1 MGKENVLVRSLRWAA
16 IAFILAAGLE
26 ALKLVAPPSL
36 SVRHPHVLAVLL
48 YGIVIFLLH
57 LRCLYTERVQRENLT
72 AELIHNLPEMAC
84 LFDDKGSLIHWNSN
98 IETQL
103 GYTHQELAGIGVMGT
118 IAEHVRDNAATAIAA
133 ISVDGKIKFES
144 VLVAKDGTQ
153 IPCLLT
159 GGRII
164 FNDRVSI
171 LGLAVDLRELRT
183 AEQALRSSQENYRSL
198 ISSIPEVVWKTD
210 AHGNVIFVSDQIERV
225 LCYSAS
231 EFYERGDSIWF
242 NSVHTD
248 DKEMVRKAFEALIR
262 DGTPYDLECRA
273 QRKNGEWFWA
283 HDRATATIDSTGTR
297 LVTGLL
303 SDITD
308 RKKDEEAREM
318 LASIVELSQDAIIA
332 RNLNGIITS
341 WNRAAERMYG
351 YSAAEALGQ
360 HASLLVPPEKL
371 SELEAIVERTEDGQA
386 IENLETQRLTK
397 EGKIIDVSVSISA
410 MKDARG
416 RFAGASTIARDI
428 TLRKRAE
435 EQLQLQSAAL
445 EAAANAILITDSEGR
460 IVWANSAFTTLTGYS
475 REEILGKNPRVL
487 KSGEQ
492 PKNYYAEM
500 WSTISSGQVWQ
511 GEIINR
517 RKDGTIYTEDMTI
530 TPLAANAG
538 HQTNKYYIAIK
549 QDVTERRTLQKQLQQ
564 AQKMEAVGRLAGGVA
579 HDFNNML
586 GVISGYSELL
596 KLQGNLDEK
605 ALHYSEEIHVA
616 AKRAASLT
624 QQLLAFSRKQIIQP
638 RVVELND
645 LVKNLGNM
653 LRRLIGDD
661 IELALKFSCSDSR
674 VKVDPGQIE
683 QVIMNLAVN
692 SRDAMPEGGKLT
704 IESSMCDLDES
715 YAIHHKPVIPGRY
728 IQLSISD
735 TGTGMD
741 QNTMSH
747 IFEPFFTTKELGRG
761 TGLGLSIVYGIVK
774 QSGGYIWAYS
784 ELGNGTTFRLYFPF
798 RATPAARPIIQ
809 PLIESTR
816 GSETIL
822 LVEDDANLRSLII
835 EFLGGLGYN
844 VIQCENGT
852 AALAF
857 TSKQAAPIHGLI
869 TDIMMPG
876 MDGRELAD
884 RLITRFPELKVLY
897 ISGYTHDSSVQTR
910 TLYEGE
916 AFMQKP
922 FSLSDLS
929 RTLRS
934 VLDKKSSVDRA
945 GGDV

>member
-1 MGKENVLVRSLRWAA
+1 MGKENVRVRSLRWAA
-16 IAFILAAGLE
+16 IAFSLAAGLE
-26 ALKLVAPPSL
+26 ALKLVAPPFL
-36 SVRHPHVLAVLL
+36 SIRHPHVLAVLL
-48 YGIVIFLLH
+48 SGIVIFLLN
-57 LRCLYTERVQRENLT
+57 LRFLYTERVHRENLT
-72 AELIHNLPEMAC
+72 AELIHNLPEMAS
-84 LFDDKGSLIHWNSN
+84 LFDDKGSLLHWNSN
-98 IETQL
+98 IERQL
-103 GYTHQELAGIGVMGT
+103 GYTHQELAGIGVLGT
-118 IAEHVRDNAATAIAA
+118 IAEYERDHVARAVAA
-133 ISVDGKIKFES
+133 ISVDGKVKFES

-159 GGRII
+159 GARIVL
-164 FNDRVSI
+164 NDRVSI

-183 AEQALRSSQENYRSL
+183 AEQALRHSQENYRSL

-210 AHGNVIFVSDQIERV
+210 TQGNVIFVGDQIERV
-225 LCYSAS
+225 LGYSAS
-231 EFYERGDSIWF
+231 EFYKHGDSIWF
-242 NSVHTD
+242 NSVHND

-262 DGTPYDLECRA
+262 DGTSYDLECRA

-303 SDITD
+303 SDITE
-308 RKKDEEAREM
+308 RKKDEEAREAF
-318 LASIVELSQDAIIA
+318 ASIVELSHDAIVTK
-332 RNLNGIITS
+332 NLDGVITG

-351 YSAAEALGQ
+351 YSAVQAVGQ
-360 HASLLVPPEKL
+360 SISVLLPPERL
-371 SELEAIVERTEDGQA
+371 VELDAIMECVEEGQA
-386 IENLETQRLTK
+386 VENLETQRITK
-397 EGKIIDVSVSISA
+397 QGNVVDVSVSVSP
-410 MKDARG
+410 MKDRKG
-416 RFAGASTIARDI
+416 RVVGASTIARDI

-445 EAAANAILITDSEGR
+445 EAAANAILITDSDGR

-475 REEILGKNPRVL
+475 REEILGKNPSFL
-487 KSGEQ
+487 NSGEQ

-538 HQTNKYYIAIK
+538 HQTNKYFIAIK

-638 RVVELND
+638 RVIELND

-674 VKVDPGQIE
+674 VKIDPGQIE

-884 RLITRFPELKVLY
+884 RLITRVPELKVLY